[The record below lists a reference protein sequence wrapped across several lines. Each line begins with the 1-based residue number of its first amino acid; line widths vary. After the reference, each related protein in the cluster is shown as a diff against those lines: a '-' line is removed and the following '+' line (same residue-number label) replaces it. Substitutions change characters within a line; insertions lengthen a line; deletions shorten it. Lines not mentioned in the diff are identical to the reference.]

1 MLVRRKSVARVGPI
15 GLEHEWLLKRNA
27 AMSQRQLVIFYL
39 SLVAVSLLIAGGL
52 ALSGAWMVLPFCGI
66 DLLAV
71 GAALVIFARRAGD
84 HERVLLAGGEL
95 IVEVVAAGK
104 KSVIL
109 LNRHWVRV
117 ETEYRRG
124 FRLVLLAQGRRH
136 QVGRFVGEDE
146 RREFA
151 RELTSAL
158 ARD

>member
-1 MLVRRKSVARVGPI
+1 MLVRVKSVARVGRLDP
-15 GLEHEWLLKRNA
+15 EHEWLLKRNA
-27 AMSQRQLVIFYL
+27 AMSRRQLVIFYL
-39 SLVAVSLLIAGGL
+39 SLVALSLLIAGGL
-52 ALSGAWMVLPFCGI
+52 ALIGAWMVLPFCGV

-84 HERVLLAGGEL
+84 YERVLLAKGEL
-95 IVEVVAAGK
+95 VVEVASAGRM
-104 KSVIL
+104 SITA

-124 FRLVLLAQGRRH
+124 FRLALFAKGRRLPL
-136 QVGRFVGEDE
+136 GRFVGEDE

-158 ARD
+158 ASR